1 MTGVEINQIYSQQ
14 IGQTYSGIED
24 IPKKNRRFKKALINA
39 IEEKYRNLNEQR
51 EFDEIKVA
59 LGTRVYQLTTNE
71 IPLYNNSEIGH
82 VLAIK
87 AKYKRAIPGL
97 TIKDITNTSPIVLE
111 LFTPNNIRTGDT
123 ILLENVLG
131 NTAANGEFLA
141 IVKNRF
147 KIELYTANGPTQGSG
162 QFVQSPLTKISRV
175 FYNYCQ
181 FLKSDE
187 KISSFKGATED
198 YPLYTIQENA
208 IYLYPYAQ
216 GSIVPMESTVDYLAS
231 ASQYLYFDLSDAFTD
246 YSTAYPDKF
255 IYHVIDLA
263 AKDFDITFRD
273 YQNSQATDQQIM
285 LNP

>member
-14 IGQTYSGIED
+14 IGQTYSGLED
-24 IPKKNRRFKKALINA
+24 ITKKNRRFKKALINA

-51 EFDEIKVA
+51 EFDEIRS
-59 LGTRVYQLTTNE
+59 LISSQE
-71 IPLYNNSEIGH
+71 ITPSNNYIDFNLNNISH
-82 VLAIK
+82 VLAVK
-87 AKYKRAIPGL
+87 AKYKRTIPGL
-97 TIKDITNTSPIVLE
+97 TIKDITNASPIVLD

-123 ILLENVLG
+123 ILLENVQG
-131 NTAANGEFLA
+131 NTAANGEFTA

-147 KIELYTANGPTQGSG
+147 KIELYTANGPTAGNG

-198 YPLYTIQENA
+198 YPLYEIRDGG
-208 IYLYPYAQ
+208 IYFYPYAQ
-216 GSIVPMESTVDYLAS
+216 GSIAPSKITIDQINNVTLE
-231 ASQYLYFDLSDAFTD
+231 FDLADSVTD
-246 YSTAYPDKF
+246 YSATYPDKF

>member
-51 EFDEIKVA
+51 EFDEIRS
-59 LGTRVYQLTTNE
+59 LISSQELTPTNNY
-71 IPLYNNSEIGH
+71 IDFVINNTAH
-82 VLAIK
+82 VLAVK
-87 AKYKRAIPGL
+87 AKYKRTIPGL
-97 TIKDITNTSPIVLE
+97 TIKDITNTSPIVLD

-123 ILLENVLG
+123 ILLENVQG
-131 NTAANGEFLA
+131 NTAANGEFTA

-147 KIELYTANGPTQGSG
+147 KIELYTANGPTTGNG
-162 QFVQSPLTKISRV
+162 KFVQSPLTKISRV

-198 YPLYTIQENA
+198 YPLYEIRDGG
-208 IYLYPYAQ
+208 IYFYPYAQ
-216 GSIVPMESTVDYLAS
+216 GSIAPSKITIDQINTVTLE
-231 ASQYLYFDLSDAFTD
+231 FDLADNSIN
-246 YSTAYPDKF
+246 YSATYPDKF

-273 YQNSQATDQQIM
+273 YQNSQATDQQIL

>member
-24 IPKKNRRFKKALINA
+24 ITKKNRRFKKALINA

-51 EFDEIKVA
+51 EFDELRNLISS
-59 LGTRVYQLTTNE
+59 QELTPTNNY
-71 IPLYNNSEIGH
+71 IDFNTSNTSH
-82 VLAIK
+82 VLAVK
-87 AKYKRAIPGL
+87 AKYKRTIPGL
-97 TIKDITNTSPIVLE
+97 TIRDITNASPIVLD

-123 ILLENVLG
+123 ILLENVQG
-131 NTAANGEFLA
+131 NTAANGEFTA

-147 KIELYTANGPTQGSG
+147 KIELYTANGPTAGNG
-162 QFVQSPLTKISRV
+162 QFVQSPLTTISRV

-198 YPLYTIQENA
+198 FPLYEIRDGA
-208 IYLYPYAQ
+208 IYFYPYAQ
-216 GSIVPMESTVDYLAS
+216 GSIVPSKITIDQINTVTID
-231 ASQYLYFDLSDAFTD
+231 FDLSDDTIN
-246 YSTAYPDKF
+246 YSLTYPDKF
-255 IYHVIDLA
+255 IYHVINLA

-273 YQNSQATDQQIM
+273 YQNSQATDQQIL

>member
-1 MTGVEINQIYSQQ
+1 
-14 IGQTYSGIED
+14 
-24 IPKKNRRFKKALINA
+24 
-39 IEEKYRNLNEQR
+39 
-51 EFDEIKVA
+51 
-59 LGTRVYQLTTNE
+59 
-71 IPLYNNSEIGH
+71 
-82 VLAIK
+82 
-87 AKYKRAIPGL
+87 L
-97 TIKDITNTSPIVLE
+97 TIKDITNTSPIVLD

-123 ILLENVLG
+123 ILLENVQG
-131 NTAANGEFLA
+131 NTAANGEFTA

-147 KIELYTANGPTQGSG
+147 KIELYTANGPTTGNG

-198 YPLYTIQENA
+198 YPLYEIRDGGV
-208 IYLYPYAQ
+208 YFYPYAQ
-216 GSIVPMESTVDYLAS
+216 GSIAPSKITIDQINTVTLE
-231 ASQYLYFDLSDAFTD
+231 FDLADNTTN
-246 YSTAYPDKF
+246 YSATYPDKF

>member
-14 IGQTYSGIED
+14 IGQTYSGLED
-24 IPKKNRRFKKALINA
+24 IAKKNRRFKKALVNA

-51 EFDEIKVA
+51 EFDEIRS
-59 LGTRVYQLTTNE
+59 LISSQELTPTNNF
-71 IPLYNNSEIGH
+71 IDFAINNTAH
-82 VLAIK
+82 VLAVK
-87 AKYKRAIPGL
+87 AKYKRTIPGL
-97 TIKDITNTSPIVLE
+97 TIKDITNTSPIVLD

-123 ILLENVLG
+123 ILLENVQG
-131 NTAANGEFLA
+131 NTAANGEFTA

-147 KIELYTANGPTQGSG
+147 KIELYTANGPTTGNG

-198 YPLYTIQENA
+198 YPLYEIRDGG
-208 IYLYPYAQ
+208 IYFYPYAQ
-216 GSIVPMESTVDYLAS
+216 GSIAPSKITIDQINTVTLE
-231 ASQYLYFDLSDAFTD
+231 FDLADNAIN
-246 YSTAYPDKF
+246 YSATYPDKF

>member
-24 IPKKNRRFKKALINA
+24 IAKKNRRFKKALINA

-51 EFDEIKVA
+51 EFDEIRS
-59 LGTRVYQLTTNE
+59 LISTQEFTPTNN
-71 IPLYNNSEIGH
+71 YVDFSASNTAH
-82 VLAIK
+82 VLSVK
-87 AKYKRAIPGL
+87 AKYKRIIPGL
-97 TIKDITNTSPIVLE
+97 TIKDITNTSPIVLD

-123 ILLENVLG
+123 IMLENVLG

-141 IVKNRF
+141 IVKNRY
-147 KIELYTANGPTQGSG
+147 KIELYTANGPTAGNG
-162 QFVQSPLTKISRV
+162 QFVQSPLTTISRV

-198 YPLYTIQENA
+198 YPLYEISNNK
-208 IYLYPYAQ
+208 IVFYPYAQ
-216 GSIVPMESTVDYLAS
+216 GSIAPSKVTIDQISNATVF
-231 ASQYLYFDLSDAFTD
+231 FDLNDNTID
-246 YSTAYPDKF
+246 YSVTYPDKF
-255 IYHVIDLA
+255 IYHVIDTA
-263 AKDFDITFRD
+263 AKDFNVTFRD
-273 YQNSQATDQQIM
+273 YQNAQATDQQIM

>member
-24 IPKKNRRFKKALINA
+24 IPKKNRRFKKALVNA

-51 EFDEIKVA
+51 EFDELRSLISS
-59 LGTRVYQLTTNE
+59 QELTPTNNY
-71 IPLYNNSEIGH
+71 IDFTVNNTTH
-82 VLAIK
+82 VLAVK
-87 AKYKRAIPGL
+87 AKYKRTIPGL
-97 TIKDITNTSPIVLE
+97 TIKDITNTSPIVLD

-123 ILLENVLG
+123 IMLENVIG
-131 NTAANGEFLA
+131 NQAANGEFLA
-141 IVKNRF
+141 IVKNRY
-147 KIELYTANGPTQGSG
+147 KIELYTANGPTAGNG

-198 YPLYTIQENA
+198 YPLYEIRDGGMFF
-208 IYLYPYAQ
+208 YPYAQ
-216 GSIVPMESTVDYLAS
+216 GSIAPSKVTIDQINTVTLD
-231 ASQYLYFDLSDAFTD
+231 FDLADNSID
-246 YSTAYPDKF
+246 YTGTYPAKF

>member
-1 MTGVEINQIYSQQ
+1 MTGVEINQVFSQQ

-51 EFDEIKVA
+51 EFDEIRS
-59 LGTRVYQLTTNE
+59 LITTQELTPTNNY
-71 IPLYNNSEIGH
+71 IDFTSNNISH
-82 VLAIK
+82 VLAVK
-87 AKYKRAIPGL
+87 AKYKRTIPGL
-97 TIKDITNTSPIVLE
+97 TIKDITNTSPIVLN

-141 IVKNRF
+141 VVKNRY
-147 KIELYTANGPTQGSG
+147 KIELYTANGPTAGNG

-198 YPLYTIQENA
+198 YPLYEINDNK
-208 IYLYPYAQ
+208 IVFYPYAP
-216 GSIVPMESTVDYLAS
+216 GSIVPSNVTIDQISNATVFFELDS
-231 ASQYLYFDLSDAFTD
+231 NID
-246 YSTAYPDKF
+246 YSTVYPDKF
-255 IYHVIDLA
+255 IYHVIDMA

>member
-14 IGQTYSGIED
+14 IGQTYSGLED
-24 IPKKNRRFKKALINA
+24 ITKKNRRFKKALINA

-51 EFDEIKVA
+51 EFDELRSLISSQE
-59 LGTRVYQLTTNE
+59 LTPTNNFIDFTTN
-71 IPLYNNSEIGH
+71 NTSH
-82 VLAIK
+82 VLAVK

-97 TIKDITNTSPIVLE
+97 TIKDITNSSPIVLD

-123 ILLENVLG
+123 ILLENVQG
-131 NTAANGEFLA
+131 NTAANGEFTA

-147 KIELYTANGPTQGSG
+147 KIELYTANGPTAGNG
-162 QFVQSPLTKISRV
+162 QFIQSPLTKISRV

-198 YPLYTIQENA
+198 YPLYEIRDGG
-208 IYLYPYAQ
+208 IYFYPYAQ
-216 GSIVPMESTVDYLAS
+216 GSIAPSKITIDQINTVTLE
-231 ASQYLYFDLSDAFTD
+231 FDLADNSIN
-246 YSTAYPDKF
+246 YSATYPDKF

-273 YQNSQATDQQIM
+273 YQNSQATDQQIL

>member
-14 IGQTYSGIED
+14 IGQTYSGLED
-24 IPKKNRRFKKALINA
+24 ITKKNRRFKKALINA

-51 EFDEIKVA
+51 EFDEIAFLIREDKAIMNGSNMVD
-59 LGTRVYQLTTNE
+59 LVT
-71 IPLYNNSEIGH
+71 YNIGH
-82 VLAIK
+82 VLSIK
-87 AKYKRAIPGL
+87 AKYKRTIPGL
-97 TIKDITNTSPIVLE
+97 TIKNITNASPIVVE
-111 LFTPNNIRTGDT
+111 LFTPNNIRTGDQ
-123 ILLENVLG
+123 ILLENVVG
-131 NTAANGEFLA
+131 NTAANGQFTA
-141 IVKNRF
+141 VVKNRF
-147 KIELYTANGPTQGSG
+147 KIELYTNNGPTTGNG
-162 QFVQSPLTKISRV
+162 QFVQSPLTTISRV

-198 YPLYTIQENA
+198 YPLYSIAFNA
-208 IYLYPYAQ
+208 LNIFPYE
-216 GSIVPMESTVDYLAS
+216 GTIVPEEVTFDYIARNV
-231 ASQYLYFDLSDAFTD
+231 AYFDLDDSTED
-246 YSTAYPDKF
+246 YTATYPAKF

>member
-24 IPKKNRRFKKALINA
+24 IPKKNRRFKKALVNA

-51 EFDEIKVA
+51 EFDELRTIISS
-59 LGTRVYQLTTNE
+59 GVYPLTTNE
-71 IPLYNNSEIGH
+71 IPLYNLSAIGH
-82 VLAIK
+82 VLSIK
-87 AKYKRAIPGL
+87 AKYKRIIPGL

-123 ILLENVLG
+123 IKLENVLG
-131 NTAANGEFLA
+131 NTAANNEFLA
-141 IVKNRF
+141 IVKNRY
-147 KIELYTANGPTQGSG
+147 KIELYTDNGPTSGNG

-198 YPLYTIQENA
+198 YPLYEIRDNA
-208 IYLYPYAQ
+208 IYLHPFSQ
-216 GSIVPMESTVDYLAS
+216 GSVVPMEATVDYIS
-231 ASQYLYFDLSDAFTD
+231 ALYLEFDLSDGVTD
-246 YSTAYPDKF
+246 YSNAYPPKF

-263 AKDFDITFRD
+263 AKDFNVTFRD
-273 YQNSQATDQQIM
+273 YQNAQATDQQIM